1 VDVVV
6 VPVEHGDWVFF
17 PELYAMANID
27 ADILAPLGMHSGK
40 LDKDISDHG
49 LELVVEAVDK
59 KEIW

>member
-1 VDVVV
+1 

-17 PELYAMANID
+17 PELYAMADID
-27 ADILAPLGMHSGK
+27 VDILAPLGMHSGK
-40 LDKDISDHG
+40 LDKNISDHG